1 MALIDTLKAAL
12 NSNVS
17 VYIRF
22 LQQYRNLDKDIHVF
36 HEGKD
41 DPSFYGNYLEK
52 YIGKK
57 RKVFYHKASNKAQ
70 VYINYQN
77 IDWSTHDKKR
87 VIFLVDKDF
96 SDLLGLVYKNDINI
110 FVTSYYSIENYIV
123 NTQVLNRVIVELIG
137 VNDARNAIIINHY
150 RESVRSFYE
159 SMLIIIAYIVYHKR
173 LGNKPMISNI
183 KLADYFSISD
193 DVIFKKK
200 KNLLAK
206 LDSVCQV
213 NTSNSVYK
221 IAEIVREL
229 KAIPQPKIYL
239 RGKYEMSFFVKF
251 INSITKI
258 LNNGLGQNQE
268 KAKLC
273 VSISDGNAIQILA
286 PRTKR
291 PKEIKLFLDSILT

>member
-1 MALIDTLKAAL
+1 
-12 NSNVS
+12 
-17 VYIRF
+17 
-22 LQQYRNLDKDIHVF
+22 
-36 HEGKD
+36 
-41 DPSFYGNYLEK
+41 
-52 YIGKK
+52 
-57 RKVFYHKASNKAQ
+57 
-70 VYINYQN
+70 
-77 IDWSTHDKKR
+77 
-87 VIFLVDKDF
+87 
-96 SDLLGLVYKNDINI
+96 
-110 FVTSYYSIENYIV
+110 
-123 NTQVLNRVIVELIG
+123 
-137 VNDARNAIIINHY
+137 
-150 RESVRSFYE
+150 
-159 SMLIIIAYIVYHKR
+159 
-173 LGNKPMISNI
+173 MISNI